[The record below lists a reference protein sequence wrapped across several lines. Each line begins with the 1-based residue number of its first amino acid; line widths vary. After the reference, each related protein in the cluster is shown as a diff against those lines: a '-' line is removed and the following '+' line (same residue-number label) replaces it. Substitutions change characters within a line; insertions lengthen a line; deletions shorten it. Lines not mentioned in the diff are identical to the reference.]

1 MKFISSLLKKDAVQ
15 RILYGI
21 ALFLITYIFLDRLLY
36 KPSGA
41 SMYGLSFAT
50 LYAILFVLLSIQI
63 IMNNKIFWLLNF
75 VLFVSHITYSLGW
88 AAWDVIKKGGISFD
102 GTKKDIVSA
111 VLLFF
116 LLLLFSIVI
125 FVLYKMKPK
134 RLL

>member
-1 MKFISSLLKKDAVQ
+1 
-15 RILYGI
+15 
-21 ALFLITYIFLDRLLY
+21 
-36 KPSGA
+36 
-41 SMYGLSFAT
+41 MYGLSFAT

-63 IMNNKIFWLLNF
+63 IMNNRVFWLLNF
-75 VLFVSHITYSLGW
+75 VLFVAHITYSLGW

-116 LLLLFSIVI
+116 LVLLFSIVI

>member
-1 MKFISSLLKKDAVQ
+1 MKFISNLLKKDAVQ
-15 RILYGI
+15 RIFYGI

-36 KPSGA
+36 EPSEA

-75 VLFVSHITYSLGW
+75 VLFVAHITYSLSW

-116 LLLLFSIVI
+116 LVLLFSIVI